1 MFGKIKTTIILAFLI
16 ITAGCSVQ
24 KGNNKR
30 LTDYVNPFIGTT
42 TLWDSIDLG
51 YNPTRRAWGGET
63 FPGASLPNSMV
74 QVTPVTMWRSGS
86 GYQYED
92 TIIHA
97 FVHTSKGHWNL
108 CYVPFIAVSG
118 DVDPKSY
125 YTGYS
130 HDNES
135 ASPGY
140 YQVYLKKYDINAEV
154 TSSLRC
160 GYHKYTYKNGK
171 GKKLLADLSH
181 SNEHIRGWNIEKSGD
196 NVFSG
201 YQQTGPTFY
210 FYAVTNHKIK
220 NIESLKDGDAE
231 VRIVNFIDNE
241 NIDNPLEMKVGF
253 SYVSVENAKKNLEAE
268 ILNKDFEQVRNE
280 ASDTWEGLLSKIQV
294 SGGTEEQKETFYSAL
309 YKAFLWPILL
319 SDVNGE
325 YVNAKGEV
333 VNKGFRYYSEPSF
346 WDDYRNKLILLGMV
360 SPDVTAD
367 VIKSITD
374 YGEIKGFMP
383 RFFHGDHASA
393 FVTGSYLR
401 GIRDFDVQKAYKI
414 LLNNAFA
421 EGEGSRPHIKEY
433 MERGW
438 ISEMDIKDPKLETVA
453 KAAVTKTQEYAYDDY
468 ATALLAKEL
477 GDMQNYERLMK
488 RTDSYKHLFDSTT
501 QQMRPRLE
509 NGEWV
514 TPFDPKRPFY
524 EYMYR
529 EANGWQSTFFALH
542 DPQGLINLFPS
553 REAFETKL
561 DSLFMIPWEGY
572 EAHNLTTFIGQY
584 CHGNQP
590 GHSIPYM
597 YYFVG
602 KQEKSQKILNK
613 ILNDYYRMGPEKLA
627 YCGMDDAGEMSSW
640 YVLNAI
646 GLYTYSPADPKYII
660 TVPLFD
666 KTTFNLN
673 GKDFTISKKG
683 NGEKITNITYNN
695 EKVESYFITHDKL
708 KEGKEL
714 IISVE

>member
-1 MFGKIKTTIILAFLI
+1 MFGKIKATIILALLAI
-16 ITAGCSVQ
+16 VAGCAVQ
-24 KGNNKR
+24 KDKNKR

-118 DVDPKSY
+118 NVDPKSY

-171 GKKLLADLSH
+171 EKKLLADLSH
-181 SNEHIRGWNIEKSGD
+181 SNEYIRGWNIEKSGD

-220 NIESLKDGDAE
+220 DIESLKDGDAE
-231 VRIVNFIDNE
+231 VRIINFIDNE

-346 WDDYRNKLILLGMV
+346 FFFFFNKLILLGMV

-374 YGEIKGFMP
+374 YGDIKG
-383 RFFHGDHASA
+383 
-393 FVTGSYLR
+393 L
-401 GIRDFDVQKAYKI
+401 
-414 LLNNAFA
+414 
-421 EGEGSRPHIKEY
+421 
-433 MERGW
+433 
-438 ISEMDIKDPKLETVA
+438 
-453 KAAVTKTQEYAYDDY
+453 
-468 ATALLAKEL
+468 
-477 GDMQNYERLMK
+477 
-488 RTDSYKHLFDSTT
+488 
-501 QQMRPRLE
+501 
-509 NGEWV
+509 
-514 TPFDPKRPFY
+514 
-524 EYMYR
+524 
-529 EANGWQSTFFALH
+529 
-542 DPQGLINLFPS
+542 
-553 REAFETKL
+553 
-561 DSLFMIPWEGY
+561 
-572 EAHNLTTFIGQY
+572 
-584 CHGNQP
+584 
-590 GHSIPYM
+590 
-597 YYFVG
+597 
-602 KQEKSQKILNK
+602 
-613 ILNDYYRMGPEKLA
+613 
-627 YCGMDDAGEMSSW
+627 
-640 YVLNAI
+640 
-646 GLYTYSPADPKYII
+646 
-660 TVPLFD
+660 
-666 KTTFNLN
+666 
-673 GKDFTISKKG
+673 
-683 NGEKITNITYNN
+683 
-695 EKVESYFITHDKL
+695 
-708 KEGKEL
+708 
-714 IISVE
+714 